1 MGIISGAVHMRQVGL
16 QGVDLFETYV
26 CSHRI
31 CLLEFFILQP
41 QNRKKSNEKMGIDR
55 PKYIFKKT
63 NTHLQKKEKKTGKGD
78 GRACMTRMN
87 PP

>member
-1 MGIISGAVHMRQVGL
+1 MRQVGL

-55 PKYIFKKT
+55 PKYILKKT
-63 NTHLQKKEKKTGKGD
+63 NTHLQKKEKKNRQRRRPRVYDTHESTLDLTQAG
-78 GRACMTRMN
+78 
-87 PP
+87 

>member
-1 MGIISGAVHMRQVGL
+1 MRQVGL

-31 CLLEFFILQP
+31 CPLEFFILQP
-41 QNRKKSNEKMGIDR
+41 QNSKKSNEKMGIDR
-55 PKYIFKKT
+55 AKYILKKT
-63 NTHLQKKEKKTGKGD
+63 NTHLQKKKEKKTGKGD